1 MALATKQE
9 QKTKKNI
16 VWTTERVDSWMKDY
30 SEGMVHKETPWSDGV
45 IGVRNPDIVFEYTPK
60 EIEELTKCAHDIIYF
75 ANKYCYCLQGSKG
88 YRPITLRDYQEEML
102 NAYYNNRFN
111 ITLSCR
117 QIGKCFFGG
126 KININTIDNKKDN
139 LSIEDLYYKMS
150 NKSFL
155 SKIKYLLLKIYRK
168 L

>member
-1 MALATKQE
+1 MALSTKQE

-30 SEGMVHKETPWSDGV
+30 SEGMLHKETPWSDGV

-117 QIGKCFFGG
+117 QIGKCLFGG
-126 KININTIDNKKDN
+126 KIELHQTNKNFHKY
-139 LSIEDLYYKMS
+139 IEDIYYKQS
-150 NKSFL
+150 KSFL

>member
-16 VWTTERVDSWMKDY
+16 VWTTQRVDEWMKDY
-30 SEGMVHKETPWSDGV
+30 SEGLVHKETPWADGV
-45 IGVRNPDIVFEYTPK
+45 IGVRNPDIVFEYTPE
-60 EIEELTKCAHDIIYF
+60 EIEELTKCANDIIYF

-102 NAYYNNRFN
+102 ENYDKNRFN

-117 QIGKCFFGG
+117 QIGKCLFGG
-126 KININTIDNKKDN
+126 NLELQKTNKKFHKY
-139 LSIEDLYYKMS
+139 IEELYLDRK
-150 NKSFL
+150 NTFL
-155 SKIKYLLLKIYRK
+155 SKLKNLLFKIYRK